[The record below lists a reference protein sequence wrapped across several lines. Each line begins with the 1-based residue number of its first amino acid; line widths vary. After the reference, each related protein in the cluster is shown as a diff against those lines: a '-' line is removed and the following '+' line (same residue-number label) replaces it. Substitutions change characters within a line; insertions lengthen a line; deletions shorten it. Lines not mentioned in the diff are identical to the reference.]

1 MTEQRL
7 RARPSVHKDVSDIT
21 SAPHQEISIVDV
33 QSLRRHCTKCF
44 RTEASGRDD
53 PGDRGMIG
61 AKRAERKTGNNT
73 FWFHLSL

>member
-33 QSLRRHCTKCF
+33 KSSAPLHEMLQ
-44 RTEASGRDD
+44 D
-53 PGDRGMIG
+53 
-61 AKRAERKTGNNT
+61 
-73 FWFHLSL
+73 